1 MFLDPCTHMLK
12 SLGNLLQQRVSRS
25 PVLKGAA
32 AALTV
37 EAGNKVLKELLG
49 EDITEYAQVAY
60 FKDGT
65 LAIGCLS
72 STVAQEIRL
81 KENEII
87 DSINKKIG
95 ANIVKKLRYLQ

>member
-1 MFLDPCTHMLK
+1 MLN
-12 SLGNLLQQRVSRS
+12 SLASLLQQRVKRS

-37 EAGNKVLKELLG
+37 EAGNKILVEIFG
-49 EDITEYAQVAY
+49 ADIGQYAQVAY
-60 FKDGT
+60 LRNGV

-81 KENEII
+81 QERRFI
-87 DSINKKIG
+87 DAVNAKVGATLVTKIQ
-95 ANIVKKLRYLQ
+95 YLQ